1 MADTTTPELTPEE
14 HDFLE
19 SVFEMA
25 RTGAVEQLAPLL
37 DAGIPVD
44 LTNSRG
50 DTLLILAAYHQHP
63 QAVAALIER
72 GADVNRVN
80 DMEQTAMS
88 CAVFRNNSEIVTT
101 LLAAGADPD
110 LGGHTAQAI
119 ARQFGLAEMEELLRS
134 HALPGNDSNGGAE

>member
-1 MADTTTPELTPEE
+1 MSDSHTPELTPEE

-25 RTGAVEQLAPLL
+25 RTGDAAQLAPLL
-37 DAGIPVD
+37 DAGLPVD

-63 QAVAALIER
+63 QTVAALLER
-72 GADVNRVN
+72 GAEVNRIN
-80 DMEQTAMS
+80 DMQQTAMS
-88 CAVFRNNSEIVTT
+88 CAVFRNNADIVRA

-110 LGGHTAQAI
+110 LGGHTALAI
-119 ARQFGLAEMEELLRS
+119 ARQFGLVDMEALLS
-134 HALPGNDSNGGAE
+134 EAPSGDAASGGTE